1 LECGGFRRFGFRPS
15 DPQTAFSLQEG
26 GENRRAPN
34 MTNVYIAGAA
44 RTPIGKFLGGL
55 ASTPAVELGA
65 IAIRGALE
73 KAGLAAAQVDEVIMG
88 NVLSAGLGQAP
99 ARQAA
104 IRADVPAT
112 ASVMTVNKVC
122 ASGLE
127 AIHLAARSIRE
138 GESDVVIA
146 GGMES
151 MSGAPYLIQ
160 GARQG
165 LRAGNQTMQDSII
178 QDGLWCAFEQ
188 HHMGSSAEAIAEKYG
203 LTRDDLDKYALESHR
218 RATVAWDS
226 GAFES
231 EVLPVTTNG
240 GRQSVTIT
248 RDEGPRSDTSL
259 DSLSRLK
266 PAFDPDGIV
275 TAGNAPGL
283 TDGAAALV
291 VVSER
296 AVEEHQLTPIARV
309 VGHAATGIEPLWLF
323 DAPVDAVRKVLE
335 RTESD
340 LDDYDLLEI
349 NEAFAAQ
356 IVANGRVLDW
366 DWSKVNVN
374 GGAIALGHPLG
385 ATGARL
391 VVTLLHAMRNHGA
404 KRGLAGLCHGGGGA
418 VAMSFEAI

>member
-1 LECGGFRRFGFRPS
+1 
-15 DPQTAFSLQEG
+15 
-26 GENRRAPN
+26 
-34 MTNVYIAGAA
+34 MTEAYIAGAA

-73 KAGLAAAQVDEVIMG
+73 KAGLEAGQVDEVIIG

-104 IRADVPAT
+104 IRADVPET
-112 ASVMTVNKVC
+112 ASVMTINKVC

-151 MSGAPYLIQ
+151 MSCAPYLIS

-165 LRAGNQTMQDSII
+165 LRAGNQTMHDAII

-188 HHMGSSAEAIAEKYG
+188 HHMGNSAEAIAEKYG
-203 LTRDDLDKYALESHR
+203 LTREDLDEYALESHR
-218 RATVAWDS
+218 RATAAWES
-226 GAFES
+226 GRFDS
-231 EVLPVTTNG
+231 EVVPVAVSNGRVTTTV
-240 GRQSVTIT
+240 S
-248 RDEGPRSDTSL
+248 RDEGPRADTSL
-259 DSLSRLK
+259 EALSKLK

-296 AVEEHQLTPIARV
+296 AIEQHQLTPLARV
-309 VGHAATGIEPLWLF
+309 GGHAATGIEPLWLF
-323 DAPVDAVRKVLE
+323 DAPVDAIRKVLE
-335 RTESD
+335 RTDTD

-391 VVTLLHAMRNHGA
+391 VVTLLNAMRNRGA

-418 VAMSFEAI
+418 VAMSFEMP

>member
-1 LECGGFRRFGFRPS
+1 M
-15 DPQTAFSLQEG
+15 
-26 GENRRAPN
+26 N
-34 MTNVYIAGAA
+34 NVYIAGAA
-44 RTPIGKFLGGL
+44 RTPIGRFLGGL
-55 ASTPAVELGA
+55 SSVPAVELGA

-73 KAGLAAAQVDEVIMG
+73 MAKLPASAVDEVIMG

-104 IRADVPAT
+104 IKADVPVT
-112 ASVMTVNKVC
+112 ASVMTINKVC

-127 AIHLAARSIRE
+127 AIHLAVRSIRE

-151 MSGAPYLIQ
+151 MSTAPYLSQ

-165 LRAGNQTMQDSII
+165 LRAGHQTLQDSII

-188 HHMGSSAEAIAEKYG
+188 HHMGNSAEAIAEKYG
-203 LTRDDLDKYALESHR
+203 LTRADLDEYALQSHK
-218 RATVAWDS
+218 RAVAAWDA
-226 GAFES
+226 GEFDD
-231 EVLPVTTNG
+231 EVVPV
-240 GRQSVTIT
+240 SVTIG
-248 RDEGPRSDTSL
+248 RQAMVVEQDEAPRA
-259 DSLSRLK
+259 DSSIEALSKLR
-266 PAFDPDGIV
+266 PAFAEDGLV

-296 AVEEHQLTPIARV
+296 AMAQYGLSPLARV
-309 VGHAATGIEPLWLF
+309 VGHASTGIEPLWLF
-323 DAPVDAVRKVLE
+323 DAPVDAARVLMD
-335 RTESD
+335 RTGTE
-340 LDDYDLLEI
+340 LQDYDLLEI

-356 IVANGRVLDW
+356 IVANGRVLNW
-366 DWSKVNVN
+366 DWSRVNVN

-391 VVTLLHAMRNHGA
+391 VVTLLHAMRS
-404 KRGLAGLCHGGGGA
+404 RGSHRGMAGLCHGGGGA
-418 VAMSFEAI
+418 VAMSFERMMNN

>member
-1 LECGGFRRFGFRPS
+1 
-15 DPQTAFSLQEG
+15 
-26 GENRRAPN
+26 

-65 IAIRGALE
+65 VAIRGALE
-73 KAGLAAAQVDEVIMG
+73 KSGLEAGQVDEVIMG

-104 IRADVPAT
+104 IRADVPKA
-112 ASVMTVNKVC
+112 ASVMTINKVC

-151 MSGAPYLIQ
+151 MSGAPYLID

-165 LRAGNQTMQDSII
+165 LRAGNQTMQDAII
-178 QDGLWCAFEQ
+178 QDGLWCAYEQ
-188 HHMGSSAEAIAEKYG
+188 HHMGNSAEAIAEKYG
-203 LTRDDLDKYALESHR
+203 LTRDDLDEYALESHR
-218 RATVAWDS
+218 RATVAWES
-226 GAFES
+226 GVFDD
-231 EVLPVTTNG
+231 EVVPVTATQ
-240 GRQSVTIT
+240 GRQTTTIT
-248 RDEGPRSDTSL
+248 RDEGPRSETSL
-259 DSLSRLK
+259 EALSKLK

-296 AVEEHQLTPIARV
+296 AVREHQITPIARV

-335 RTESD
+335 RTETH
-340 LDDYDLLEI
+340 LDEYDLLEI

-356 IVANGRVLDW
+356 IIANGRVLDW

-385 ATGARL
+385 ATGSRL
-391 VVTLLHAMRNHGA
+391 VVTLLNAMHHRGA
-404 KRGLAGLCHGGGGA
+404 KRGIAGLCHGGGGA
-418 VAMSFEAI
+418 VAMSFEAV

>member
-1 LECGGFRRFGFRPS
+1 
-15 DPQTAFSLQEG
+15 
-26 GENRRAPN
+26 
-34 MTNVYIAGAA
+34 MTDVYIAGAA
-44 RTPIGKFLGGL
+44 RTPIGKLLGGL
-55 ASTPAVELGA
+55 ATTPAVELGA

-73 KAGLAAAQVDEVIMG
+73 KAGLEAARVDEVIMG
-88 NVLSAGLGQAP
+88 NVLSAGIGQAP

-104 IRADVPAT
+104 IRAGVPDT
-112 ASVMTVNKVC
+112 ASVMTINKVC

-127 AIHLAARSIRE
+127 AIHLAARSIKE

-151 MSGAPYLIQ
+151 MSGAPYLIH

-203 LTRDDLDKYALESHR
+203 LTRDDLDEYALESHR
-218 RATVAWDS
+218 RAAAACES
-226 GAFES
+226 GAFDA
-231 EVLPVTTNG
+231 EVVPVTAVT
-240 GRQSVTIT
+240 GRQTTTVT
-248 RDEGPRSDTSL
+248 RDEGPRADTSL
-259 DSLSRLK
+259 EALGKLK

-296 AVEEHQLTPIARV
+296 AIEEHQLTPIARV

-323 DAPVDAVRKVLE
+323 DAPVDATRKLLE
-335 RTESD
+335 RTETD
-340 LDDYDLLEI
+340 LADYDLLEI

-356 IVANGRVLDW
+356 IVANGRALNW
-366 DWSKVNVN
+366 NWSKVNVN

-385 ATGARL
+385 ATGVRI
-391 VVTLLHAMRNHGA
+391 VVTLLNAMRLRGV

-418 VAMSFEAI
+418 VAMSFEAV

>member
-1 LECGGFRRFGFRPS
+1 
-15 DPQTAFSLQEG
+15 
-26 GENRRAPN
+26 
-34 MTNVYIAGAA
+34 MTNVYIVGAA
-44 RTPIGKFLGGL
+44 RTPIGRFLGGL

-73 KAGLAAAQVDEVIMG
+73 KAGLKASQVDEVIMG

-104 IRADVPAT
+104 IRAQIPEA

-151 MSGAPYLIQ
+151 MSSAPYLIQ

-165 LRAGNQTMQDSII
+165 LRAGNQIMQDAII

-188 HHMGSSAEAIAEKYG
+188 HHMGNSAEAIAEKYG
-203 LTRDDLDKYALESHR
+203 LTREDLDEYALESHQ
-218 RATVAWDS
+218 RATAAWET
-226 GAFES
+226 GAFDD
-231 EVLPVTTNG
+231 EVVPVSATNG
-240 GRQSVTIT
+240 RQTLTVT
-248 RDEGPRSDTSL
+248 RDEAPRADTSL
-259 DSLSRLK
+259 EALSKLR
-266 PAFDPDGIV
+266 PAFDVDGIV

-296 AVEEHQLTPIARV
+296 AVEEHQLTPLARV
-309 VGHAATGIEPLWLF
+309 GGHAATGIEPLWLF

-335 RTESD
+335 RTETD
-340 LDDYDLLEI
+340 LDNYDLLEI

-356 IVANGRVLDW
+356 IVANGRVLEW
-366 DWSKVNVN
+366 DWSRVNVN

-391 VVTLLHAMRNHGA
+391 AVTLLHAMRNRGA
-404 KRGLAGLCHGGGGA
+404 RRGLAGLCHGGGGA
-418 VAMSFEAI
+418 VAMSFEAV

>member
-1 LECGGFRRFGFRPS
+1 
-15 DPQTAFSLQEG
+15 
-26 GENRRAPN
+26 
-34 MTNVYIAGAA
+34 MTDVYIAGAA

-55 ASTPAVELGA
+55 AATPAVELGA
-65 IAIRGALE
+65 IAIGGALD
-73 KAGLAAAQVDEVIMG
+73 KAGLAPDSVDEVIMG
-88 NVLSAGLGQAP
+88 NVLSAGVGQAP

-104 IRADVPAT
+104 IKADIPVK
-112 ASVMTVNKVC
+112 ASVMTINKVC

-138 GESDVVIA
+138 GEADVVVA

-151 MSGAPYLIQ
+151 MSGAPYLVP

-165 LRAGNQTMQDSII
+165 LRAGNQTLVDSVI
-178 QDGLWCAFEQ
+178 QDGLWCALEQ
-188 HHMGSSAEAIAEKYG
+188 HHMGNSAEAIAEKYG
-203 LTRDDLDKYALESHR
+203 LTRDDLDEYALESHR
-218 RATVAWDS
+218 RATSAWES
-226 GAFES
+226 GAFDD
-231 EVLPVTTNG
+231 EVVPVSITAN
-240 GRQSVTIT
+240 RQATSVV
-248 RDEGPRSDTSL
+248 RDEAPRADTSL
-259 DSLSRLK
+259 ESLRRLK
-266 PAFDPDGIV
+266 PAFANDGLV

-291 VVSER
+291 VVSDR
-296 AVEEHQLTPIARV
+296 AANQYGLHPIARV

-323 DAPVDAVRKVLE
+323 DAPVDAARTLME
-335 RTESD
+335 RTGTD

-356 IVANGRVLDW
+356 IVANGRVLGW
-366 DWSKVNVN
+366 DWARVNVN

-391 VVTLLHAMRNHGA
+391 VVTLLNAMRARGA